1 MQVLLHSDS
10 NIEASQQ
17 MADHLKHVTKDAL
30 DRFGERITRVEAH
43 LSDVNGHAKT
53 AADDIHCTLEARL
66 TGLEPVI
73 VKDNAGSA
81 HQAIDGAMRKLK
93 RAVAG
98 VLEKQEPRSHRTP
111 GEVLAAQDNDGG
123 GQSD

>member
-1 MQVLLHSDS
+1 MQVLLQTDS

-17 MADHLKHVTKDAL
+17 MADHLKSVAKDAL

-43 LSDVNGHAKT
+43 LADVNGHSKT
-53 AADDIHCTLEARL
+53 ADNDIHCTLEARL

-73 VKDNAGSA
+73 VKESAGSA

-98 VLEKQEPRSHRTP
+98 ALEKHEPRSHRTP
-111 GEVLAAQDNDGG
+111 GEALAAADEDLPA
-123 GQSD
+123 